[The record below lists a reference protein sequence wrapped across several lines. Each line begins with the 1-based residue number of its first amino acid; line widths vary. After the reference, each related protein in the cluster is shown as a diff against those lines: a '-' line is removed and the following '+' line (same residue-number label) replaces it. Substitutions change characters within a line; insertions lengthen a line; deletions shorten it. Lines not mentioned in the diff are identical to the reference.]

1 MLLVFVIVSCSTEKD
16 VWINRTYHN
25 TTAHY
30 NGYFNAGEIIKE
42 TMTDFEMNRQEN
54 YSEIIPLFIYANDE
68 ESKAFYSPMDTAVS
82 KCETVIARNSMPK
95 QKVGQFKNVE
105 WCKWIDDNWLVIGE
119 AQFYK
124 RDFDGA
130 LEKFSFIEK
139 QYKTEAISHTAKLWR
154 AKTLIEI
161 EAFDEAKE
169 VLEELQ
175 SVEEELKEQK
185 EVAEKAAK
193 EAKEKA
199 KKRKSNSSRRR
210 KKSKSKK
217 KTKAPVDE
225 IPPLPKK
232 FEQELLPVIA
242 DLYLR
247 QKQYTEA
254 EEALRASI
262 EVTKKRKFKT
272 RQLFILAQ
280 LLQEV
285 GGEGA
290 SELYAEV
297 VKRNPVYD
305 MAFQAKINRA
315 LAYSGGDSKSIKAQ
329 LLKMLKDDKNIDYHD
344 QIYYALGDIELRA
357 GNRPQ
362 GIAYLEKSVLVSKA
376 NKVQKS
382 KSFLRLGKLYYLE
395 KNYTKA
401 QQYYDSTMSVLPK
414 EHIEY
419 ESISETNQS
428 LSELV
433 ENLRIVQEG
442 DSLASL
448 CKLSE
453 KELLARIDEIIEQKK
468 LEKEAED
475 ERKRLL
481 AMQNANASSPSNSG
495 TPSGVF
501 WAFDANLRKVGFND
515 FKSLWGERKLE
526 DNWRRS
532 DKSSA
537 DFEEGQEDNDKVDE
551 EFTADFYLKTLPCND
566 NNKLAKIDEDV
577 MNSLYKCGEV
587 YKTKLKDEVEA
598 KKSFKELSSRF
609 LPNEKAIAG
618 LYQLYLMSTGDEMKG
633 YKNTILN
640 DYPNSEYAKII
651 KDPNYKQK
659 EELASSKDAENYKK
673 AYNYFVQK
681 NYDKAIALSN
691 EVIRSEKVNV
701 YRCKYYYLKAVAT
714 GQKFASSDSLRP
726 LELALSDVVKHCKGD
741 EVYDPSKALLDK
753 LRNVQS
759 VSDAQSGKS
768 TYVYASDVT
777 HFFVLVFPNS
787 KGSINKAKSKVSD
800 FNKASFSTKNLTI
813 KSSFVDQETQVIVTK
828 AFKDKEDAM
837 DYYTAFRVNKKQ
849 VKDYNKEF
857 DFFVITDTNFSSLY
871 IEKDVQEYVEFF
883 KKNYLD

>member
-1 MLLVFVIVSCSTEKD
+1 MLFLLVAISCSTEKD
-16 VWINRTYHN
+16 AWINRTYHN

-42 TMTDFEMNRQEN
+42 TMTDFEMGRQEN
-54 YSEIIPLFIYANDE
+54 YSEVIPLFIYANDE

-82 KCETVIARNSMPK
+82 KCETVIARNTMPK
-95 QKVGQFKNVE
+95 QKVGQFKNAE
-105 WCKWIDDNWLVIGE
+105 WCKWIDDNWLVIGQ

-130 LEKFSFIEK
+130 LEKFKFIEK
-139 QYKTEAISHTAKLWR
+139 QYKTESIAHTAKLWR
-154 AKTLIEI
+154 AKTLIEL
-161 EAFDEAKE
+161 ELFDEAKE
-169 VLEELQ
+169 VLDELQ
-175 SVEEELKEQK
+175 TVEEELKEQK
-185 EVAEKAAK
+185 EEAAKAEK

-199 KKRKSNSSRRR
+199 KKYKSSKKR

-217 KTKAPVDE
+217 KAPVVDE
-225 IPPLPKK
+225 IPALPKK
-232 FEQELLPVIA
+232 FEQELLPVVA

-247 QKQYTEA
+247 QKEYKEA

-280 LLQEV
+280 ILQEN
-285 GGEGA
+285 GSEGA

-357 GNRPQ
+357 GNRPE

-419 ESISETNQS
+419 EAISETNAS
-428 LSELV
+428 LSDLV
-433 ENLRIVQEG
+433 GHLNTIQNG

-453 KELLARIDEIIEQKK
+453 KELLTRIDEIIEQKK
-468 LEKEAED
+468 LEKEAEE
-475 ERKRLL
+475 ERRRLE
-481 AMQNANASSPSNSG
+481 AIQNANSTGPSNTGSPSG
-495 TPSGVF
+495 KF
-501 WAFDANLRKVGFND
+501 WAFDDNLKKVGFND
-515 FKSLWGERKLE
+515 FKSLWGDRKLE

-532 DKSSA
+532 DKSSS
-537 DFEEGQEDNDKVDE
+537 DFDEGIEENNEVAE

-566 NNKLAKIDEDV
+566 NNELAKIDEDV
-577 MNSLYKCGEV
+577 MNSLYKSGEI
-587 YKTKLKDEVEA
+587 YKTKLKDDVEA
-598 KKSFKELSSRF
+598 KKSFKELTERY
-609 LPNEKAIAG
+609 LPKEKAIAG
-618 LYQLYLMSTGDEMKG
+618 LYQLYLMTKGEEMKG
-633 YKNTILN
+633 YKNNILSN
-640 DYPNSEYAKII
+640 YPNSEYAKII

-659 EELASSKDAENYKK
+659 AELASSKDAEDYKV
-673 AYNYFVQK
+673 AYTYFAQ
-681 NYDKAIALSN
+681 NNFDKAIELSN
-691 EVIRSEKVNV
+691 KVILSENDNV
-701 YRCKYYYLKAVAT
+701 YRCKYYYLKAIST
-714 GQKFASSDSLRP
+714 GKKYANADSLQP
-726 LELALSDVVKHCKGD
+726 LELALGEVVKNCQGD

-759 VSDAQSGKS
+759 ISDAQSGKS
-768 TYVYASDVT
+768 TYVYSSDAT
-777 HFFVLVFPNS
+777 HFFVLVFPNK
-787 KGSINKAKSKVSD
+787 KGSINKAKTKVSD
-800 FNKASFSTKNLTI
+800 FNKASFSTKTLSV
-813 KSSFVDQETQVIVTK
+813 KSSFVDQETQVVVTRS
-828 AFKDKEDAM
+828 FKDKEEAM
-837 DYYTAFRVNKKQ
+837 DYFTAFKVNKKQ
-849 VKDYNKEF
+849 VKDYNKGF
-857 DFFVITDTNFSSLY
+857 DFFIITDKNFSSLY
-871 IEKDVQEYVEFF
+871 VEKNVQEYVDFF
-883 KKNYLD
+883 KKNYID

>member
-1 MLLVFVIVSCSTEKD
+1 MLFLFIIISCSTEKD
-16 VWINRTYHN
+16 AWINRTYHN

-54 YSEIIPLFIYANDE
+54 YSEILPLYIYANDE
-68 ESKAFYSPMDTAVS
+68 ESKGFYSPMDTAVS
-82 KCETVIARNSMPK
+82 KCETVIARNTMPK
-95 QKVGQFKNVE
+95 QKVGQFKNAE
-105 WCKWIDDNWLVIGE
+105 WCKWIDDNWLVIGQ

-130 LEKFSFIEK
+130 LEKFNFIEK
-139 QYKTEAISHTAKLWR
+139 QYKSESIAHTAKLWR

-161 EAFDEAKE
+161 EAYDEAKE

-175 SVEEELKEQK
+175 GAEEELKEQK
-185 EVAEKAAK
+185 EAAEKAEK
-193 EAKEKA
+193 EAKAKA
-199 KKRKSNSSRRR
+199 KKYKSSRKK

-217 KTKAPVDE
+217 KVKLVEE
-225 IPPLPKK
+225 IPPLPKN
-232 FEQELLPVIA
+232 FNQELLPVIA

-247 QKQYTEA
+247 QKEYKEA

-280 LLQEV
+280 LLQES

-315 LAYSGGDSKSIKAQ
+315 LAYSGGDSKSIKSQ

-357 GNRPQ
+357 GNRPE

-382 KSFLRLGKLYYLE
+382 KSFLRLGKLYYME
-395 KNYTKA
+395 KNYTKS

-419 ESISETNQS
+419 ESIAETNAS

-433 ENLRIVQEG
+433 YNLNTIQEG
-442 DSLASL
+442 DSLAAL

-453 KELLARIDEIIEQKK
+453 KELLTRIDEIIEQKK

-475 ERKRLL
+475 ERKRLE
-481 AMQNANASSPSNSG
+481 AIQNANSSSPSNSG
-495 TPSGVF
+495 TPSGRF
-501 WAFDANLRKVGFND
+501 WAFDENLKKVGFND
-515 FKSLWGERKLE
+515 FKSLWGDRKLE

-532 DKSSA
+532 DKSSL
-537 DFEEGQEDNDKVDE
+537 DFDEDSEENNEVAE
-551 EFTADFYLKTLPCND
+551 EFTTDFYLKTLPCND
-566 NNKLAKIDEDV
+566 NNKLSQIDEDV
-577 MNSLYKCGEV
+577 MNSLYKSGEI
-587 YKTKLKDEVEA
+587 YKTKLQDEIEA
-598 KKSFKELSSRF
+598 KKSFKQLTDRY
-609 LPNEKAIAG
+609 LPKEKAIAG
-618 LYQLYLMSTGDEMKG
+618 LYQLYLMSSGDEMKG
-633 YKNTILN
+633 YKNSILSN
-640 DYPNSEYAKII
+640 YPNSEYAKII

-659 EELASSKDAENYKK
+659 AELASSKDADDYKA
-673 AYNYFVQK
+673 AYTYFTQN
-681 NYDKAIALSN
+681 NYDKAIELSN
-691 EVIRSEKVNV
+691 KVILDETENV

-714 GQKFASSDSLRP
+714 GQKFANSDSLQP
-726 LELALSDVVKHCKGD
+726 LELALGDIVKSCKGD
-741 EVYDPSKALLDK
+741 EVYEPAKALLDK

-759 VSDAQSGKS
+759 TSDAQSGKS
-768 TYVYASDVT
+768 TYVYSSEAT

-787 KGSINKAKSKVSD
+787 KGSINKAKTKVSD
-800 FNKASFSTKNLTI
+800 FNKASFSTKTLSV
-813 KSSFVDQETQVIVTK
+813 KSSFVDQKTQVVVTRS
-828 AFKDKEDAM
+828 FKDKEEAM
-837 DYYTAFRVNKKQ
+837 DYYTAFKVNKKQ
-849 VKDYNKEF
+849 VKDYNKGF
-857 DFFVITDTNFSSLY
+857 DFFIITETNFSSLY
-871 IEKDVQEYVEFF
+871 VEKDVPEYVTFF
-883 KKNYLD
+883 NKNYID